1 MKIKLLTAAML
12 FSALFS
18 TAHAADVG
26 VSVSIGQPGFYGRID
41 IGDYPYP
48 PPRVI
53 YRQPRIVERVYIERE
68 PIICAFR
75 RATPKIGPSFAADI
89 MRAVNLSI
97 LFRITGITMI
107 MHRVTVNII
116 MMTGMKPMTTQN
128 MTSMNI
134 NVKTKVNQK
143 GKVTSIKAMRGIVI
157 FKAML

>member
-1 MKIKLLTAAML
+1 M
-12 FSALFS
+12 
-18 TAHAADVG
+18 
-26 VSVSIGQPGFYGRID
+26 
-41 IGDYPYP
+41 
-48 PPRVI
+48 
-53 YRQPRIVERVYIERE
+53 
-68 PIICAFR
+68 
-75 RATPKIGPSFAADI
+75 PKIGPSFAGDI
-89 MRAVNLSI
+89 MPAVSLSI